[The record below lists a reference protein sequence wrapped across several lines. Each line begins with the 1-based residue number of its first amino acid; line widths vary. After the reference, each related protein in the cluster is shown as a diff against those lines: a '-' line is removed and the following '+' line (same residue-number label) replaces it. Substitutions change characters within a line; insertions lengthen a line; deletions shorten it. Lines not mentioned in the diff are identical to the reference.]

1 MDIRNIRHMSAVT
14 GQRLENAPQAGQVA
28 LLYAGVTMGL
38 HALVTAIDWI
48 LSQQVNASG
57 GLSNLGTR
65 SVFQAIQTMLPLVL
79 PLITM
84 CLDVGYLAAMLR
96 VARRQFVSPQTLR
109 LGFDRFWVLLRL
121 TVIRGAIFTAI
132 GFGCMYIGISI
143 YLMTPLA
150 QPLKELMIPLLQDQS
165 LLSGGLAIDEATY
178 NQLVSAMTP
187 ALLISGGIFL
197 VGTAPVLFQYRM
209 AEYVVVDKPAGML
222 IHPSRSQFTDTLA
235 NFVAGYYQK
244 TGQAAA
250 FHPVTRLD
258 RDTFGVV
265 LLGKNSHIHAL
276 LSQNPL
282 EKTYE
287 ALVYGAPVREEGV
300 IDAPIARRPLPSLL
314 RQVSP
319 EGKPS
324 LTRYRVLSR
333 QEKTAVLALTPVTG
347 RTHQL
352 RVHCAYMG
360 FPIVGDPQYGSPESQ
375 AFSKE
380 MGAATQLLC
389 AKTLRFSH
397 PITKTPMEIVSTYTI
412 P

>member
-1 MDIRNIRHMSAVT
+1 MQLTHIARRSGRLSSFLREEMEMSA
-14 GQRLENAPQAGQVA
+14 GLMNRLKWQDKLYVNGVPQHTDYPVAPGDVITVPLEEPEPQYPAQEGS
-28 LLYAGVTMGL
+28 LTILYEDE
-38 HALVTAIDWI
+38 HI
-48 LSQQVNASG
+48 LA
-57 GLSNLGTR
+57 
-65 SVFQAIQTMLPLVL
+65 
-79 PLITM
+79 
-84 CLDVGYLAAMLR
+84 
-96 VARRQFVSPQTLR
+96 
-109 LGFDRFWVLLRL
+109 
-121 TVIRGAIFTAI
+121 
-132 GFGCMYIGISI
+132 
-143 YLMTPLA
+143 
-150 QPLKELMIPLLQDQS
+150 
-165 LLSGGLAIDEATY
+165 
-178 NQLVSAMTP
+178 
-187 ALLISGGIFL
+187 
-197 VGTAPVLFQYRM
+197 
-209 AEYVVVDKPAGML
+209 VDKPAGML
-222 IHPSRSQFTDTLA
+222 IHPSRSQFTDALA

-287 ALVYGAPVREEGV
+287 ALVYGAPPREEGV
-300 IDAPIARRPLPSLL
+300 IDAPITRRPLPSLL
-314 RQVSP
+314 RQVAP

-360 FPIVGDPQYGSPESQ
+360 FPIVGDPQYGSMESQ
-375 AFSKE
+375 AFSWE

-389 AKTLRFSH
+389 AKILRFSH
-397 PITKTPMEIVSTYTI
+397 PITKNPVEIVSTYTI